1 MATRGHR
8 FLGADACV
16 KRFSFLAFQQGRG
29 YCRIYLANSDIFAG
43 FIQMIVTLFNP
54 ANSNL
59 FAGLLGSWRKGRKKV
74 LYLQSGKQTLHAA
87 FFLPNNPFPGS
98 KISNF
103 RAWDPL
109 IFHDLV
115 YPANSKTTDG
125 WWGSKTSR
133 VGVTDIV
140 QKCPS
145 NPGFEYGHY
154 LHRR

>member
-1 MATRGHR
+1 MLVSKE
-8 FLGADACV
+8 FLSLRSNKEEV
-16 KRFSFLAFQQGRG
+16 V
-29 YCRIYLANSDIFAG
+29 CRSYPANSDIFAG
-43 FIQMIVTLFNP
+43 FIRMIVTLFNP
-54 ANSNL
+54 ANSKL

-74 LYLQSGKQTLHAA
+74 LYLQSGKQTLHVA

-115 YPANSKTTDG
+115 YPANSKTADG
-125 WWGSKTSR
+125 WWGSQTSR